1 MSENKKIDKF
11 EFSPSEGFL
20 DAHAFPDPTN
30 ETETRTQLMNLHN
43 QTRDFINSLIA
54 SLNSPNGADNITITI
69 DNVQYTVQEI
79 VQSLSDNKITGES
92 DIKRL
97 RINEENQTEYY
108 NGSKWQLLGSGGHVI
123 LNNEGIKMPQT
134 PQLQFENT
142 VVENKGRITVV
153 HGIKGEQGEVGP
165 QGAQGIQGETGQRGE
180 QGIQGIQGPKGNDG
194 AKGEQ
199 GVQGIQGIR
208 GEKGE
213 TGAIGPKGEKGEQG
227 ATGSQGPQGIQGE
240 QGEKGNTGLTGSQ
253 GPIGKTGPQG
263 IQGIQGPMGP
273 QGIQGEQGPK
283 GESAVIPEGVLYT
296 LGVKPN
302 GDLFVRWS
310 GESTTPPQQFRLD
323 EQGNLIAII
332 G

>member
-123 LNNEGIKMPQT
+123 LNNEGITMPQT

-165 QGAQGIQGETGQRGE
+165 QGAQGIQGETG
-180 QGIQGIQGPKGNDG
+180 
-194 AKGEQ
+194 
-199 GVQGIQGIR
+199 
-208 GEKGE
+208 
-213 TGAIGPKGEKGEQG
+213 
-227 ATGSQGPQGIQGE
+227 
-240 QGEKGNTGLTGSQ
+240 
-253 GPIGKTGPQG
+253 
-263 IQGIQGPMGP
+263 
-273 QGIQGEQGPK
+273 
-283 GESAVIPEGVLYT
+283 
-296 LGVKPN
+296 
-302 GDLFVRWS
+302 
-310 GESTTPPQQFRLD
+310 
-323 EQGNLIAII
+323 
-332 G
+332 

>member
-79 VQSLSDNKITGES
+79 IQSLSDNKITGES

-134 PQLQFENT
+134 PQLQFENA

-199 GVQGIQGIR
+199 GVQGIQG
-208 GEKGE
+208 
-213 TGAIGPKGEKGEQG
+213 
-227 ATGSQGPQGIQGE
+227 
-240 QGEKGNTGLTGSQ
+240 
-253 GPIGKTGPQG
+253 
-263 IQGIQGPMGP
+263 
-273 QGIQGEQGPK
+273 PK

-310 GESTTPPQQFRLD
+310 GESTTPPQQFRID

>member
-123 LNNEGIKMPQT
+123 LNNEGITMPQT
-134 PQLQFENT
+134 PQLQFENA

-165 QGAQGIQGETGQRGE
+165 QGPQGL
-180 QGIQGIQGPKGNDG
+180 QGP
-194 AKGEQ
+194 
-199 GVQGIQGIR
+199 V
-208 GEKGE
+208 
-213 TGAIGPKGEKGEQG
+213 
-227 ATGSQGPQGIQGE
+227 GPQGSNSTMIPSSGFFTLE
-240 QGEKGNTGLTGSQ
+240 VDGN
-253 GPIGKTGPQG
+253 
-263 IQGIQGPMGP
+263 
-273 QGIQGEQGPK
+273 
-283 GESAVIPEGVLYT
+283 
-296 LGVKPN
+296 
-302 GDLFVRWS
+302 
-310 GESTTPPQQFRLD
+310 
-323 EQGNLIAII
+323 GNLYAVYPTEDISPQFEYDSYTGNLYWVMEI
-332 G
+332 